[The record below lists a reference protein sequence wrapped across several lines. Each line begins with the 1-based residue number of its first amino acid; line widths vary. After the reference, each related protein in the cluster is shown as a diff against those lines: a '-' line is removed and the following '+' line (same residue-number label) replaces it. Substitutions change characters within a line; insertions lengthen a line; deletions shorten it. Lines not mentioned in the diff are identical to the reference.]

1 MDVFWVDAG
10 GEFVVR
16 FFLVGGESKTIF
28 GTSLAL
34 DFLSGFELDSHREFG
49 RTLFLVGLRCQY
61 FFRSAS
67 LSSIL
72 EALLGF
78 AVDGPHIQST

>member
-1 MDVFWVDAG
+1 MSFGLMLVG
-10 GEFVVR
+10 NLLLGY
-16 FFLVGGESKTIF
+16 FLVGGESKTIF

-34 DFLSGFELDSHREFG
+34 DFLGGFELDSHRDFG
-49 RTLFLVGLRCQY
+49 RTLFLMGLRCQY
-61 FFRSAS
+61 FFKSAS
-67 LSSIL
+67 LSSVL